1 MGSQCSSTTVSRVCL
16 SRPSAKKPD
25 KMKYLVVLVV
35 VLGFAC
41 GSEEESTLNEVEVD
55 FSDDLGLEETGRQ
68 TTLDPALLIG
78 NVISALGNLNITDPN
93 SIVQDIL
100 DALKIGGGTTATVGS
115 LAGLGGIKTLFDAIV
130 TGILGL
136 ISVPVGIAN
145 MILSLVGLVVLI
157 IFLIDGGDFGSLLGV
172 ARSSSAWHLADF
184 MPSEENLGVA
194 SDMFYQAKDF
204 YDNLNL

>member
-16 SRPSAKKPD
+16 SRPSLAKKPD

-41 GSEEESTLNEVEVD
+41 GSEEESTLNEVEND
-55 FSDDLGLEETGRQ
+55 FDDFGVEEARQ

-100 DALKIGGGTTATVGS
+100 DALKIGGGTSATAGGLVG
-115 LAGLGGIKTLFDAIV
+115 LTGIKTLFGA
-130 TGILGL
+130 
-136 ISVPVGIAN
+136 
-145 MILSLVGLVVLI
+145 
-157 IFLIDGGDFGSLLGV
+157 LLGV
-172 ARSSSAWHLADF
+172 ARSSNAWHLADF
-184 MPSEENLGVA
+184 VPSEENLGAA
-194 SDMFYQAKDF
+194 SEMFYKAKDF
-204 YDNLNL
+204 YENLNL

>member
-16 SRPSAKKPD
+16 SRPSLAKKPD

-41 GSEEESTLNEVEVD
+41 SSEEESTLNEVEND
-55 FSDDLGLEETGRQ
+55 FDDFGVEEARQ

-100 DALKIGGGTTATVGS
+100 DALKIGGGTTATAGGLVG
-115 LAGLGGIKTLFDAIV
+115 LTGIKTLFDAIV

-194 SDMFYQAKDF
+194 SEMFYKAKDF

>member
-41 GSEEESTLNEVEVD
+41 GSEEESTLNEVEND
-55 FSDDLGLEETGRQ
+55 FDDFGVEEARQ

-100 DALKIGGGTTATVGS
+100 DALKIGGGTTATAGGLVG
-115 LAGLGGIKTLFDAIV
+115 LTGIKTLFDAIV

-172 ARSSSAWHLADF
+172 ARSSNAWHLADF
-184 MPSEENLGVA
+184 VPSEENLGAA
-194 SDMFYQAKDF
+194 SEMFYKAKDF
-204 YDNLNL
+204 YENLNL